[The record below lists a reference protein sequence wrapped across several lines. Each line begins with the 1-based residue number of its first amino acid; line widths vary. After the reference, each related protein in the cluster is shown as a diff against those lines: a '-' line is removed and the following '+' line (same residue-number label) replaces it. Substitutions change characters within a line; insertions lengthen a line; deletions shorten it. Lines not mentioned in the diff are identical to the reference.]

1 MIEVLIDAVADT
13 LEEVNAE
20 ALHNAVGGTV
30 AEFEALSDIKAET
43 LVEVLH
49 HTSAKIKVKTVGDTT
64 GKVKNQGGAR
74 HAGLHACLG

>member
-20 ALHNAVGGTV
+20 ALHNAVGGTGADV
-30 AEFEALSDIKAET
+30 EALSDIKAET

-49 HTSAKIKVKTVGDTT
+49 HTSAKDKGQ
-64 GKVKNQGGAR
+64 NSW
-74 HAGLHACLG
+74 

>member
-30 AEFEALSDIKAET
+30 AEVEALSDIKAET

-49 HTSAKIKVKTVGDTT
+49 HT
-64 GKVKNQGGAR
+64 
-74 HAGLHACLG
+74 